1 MTRSPLPFGVHRVHH
16 GLEDVVTNMT
26 RVRKSPL
33 PFGVHRV
40 HHHKIA
46 MDYGSDIGVS
56 IAFRRS
62 PRSPRR
68 AGNGALRQCRR
79 VSIAFRR
86 SPRSPRQNAKTP
98 FFNEN
103 RLHCLSAFTAFTTT
117 PASVGARLTRSLHC
131 LSAFTAFT
139 TPVKLVTTKE
149 VIDVC

>member
-1 MTRSPLPFGVHRVHH
+1 
-16 GLEDVVTNMT
+16 MT

-62 PRSPRR
+62 PRSPR
-68 AGNGALRQCRR
+68 GGKILITFTALQG
-79 VSIAFRR
+79 
-86 SPRSPRQNAKTP
+86 
-98 FFNEN
+98 
-103 RLHCLSAFTAFTTT
+103 LHCLSAFTAFTTL
-117 PASVGARLTRSLHC
+117 AAQLDGLTYVWCLHC

-139 TPVKLVTTKE
+139 TQSCC
-149 VIDVC
+149 D